1 MILLKTLLTE
11 GAALTS
17 EFMQKIMQWENSIK
31 AGWNSKKKRWFPHK
45 SVEGGNSTIA
55 YGHKIT
61 TNDIASGRFK
71 NGITQQEA
79 EQILKDDLFIASR
92 KALIMIPDYKSLP
105 DNVRQALINAT
116 YRGELKST
124 HKTVKLMNAGRWSAA
139 AAEYLN
145 NAEYNSRPGVRSRM
159 DWNQKQL
166 LSMVQDDDAQT
177 TKTPKTHTVKSGD
190 SLSVI
195 AAKYKTTVDAIKK
208 ANGLK
213 SDLIKPGQKLVIK

>member
-1 MILLKTLLTE
+1 
-11 GAALTS
+11 
-17 EFMQKIMQWENSIK
+17 
-31 AGWNSKKKRWFPHK
+31 
-45 SVEGGNSTIA
+45 
-55 YGHKIT
+55 
-61 TNDIASGRFK
+61 
-71 NGITQQEA
+71 
-79 EQILKDDLFIASR
+79 
-92 KALIMIPDYKSLP
+92 MIPDYKSLP